1 MYFVYII
8 RCKGGVL
15 YTGITNDVPRRM
27 SEHFGQTEK
36 CAKFTRSHQ
45 AEALEA
51 LWSTSDRSLASK
63 LEYRIK
69 QLTKAQKLRL
79 IADNNCFSALFS
91 DISQYYTR
99 EDLPKYLKDTL

>member
-15 YTGITNDVPRRM
+15 YTGITSDVKRRM
-27 SEHFGQTEK
+27 SEHFGRTEK

-51 LWSTSDRSLASK
+51 LWSTADRSCASK

-69 QLTKAQKLRL
+69 QLTKPQKLRL
-79 IADNNCFSALFS
+79 IDDNSCFGEIFGDEAAEL
-91 DISQYYTR
+91 YAR
-99 EDLPKYLKDTL
+99 EKTDGYI

>member
-1 MYFVYII
+1 MYYIYII
-8 RCKGGVL
+8 RCKGNVL
-15 YTGITNDVPRRM
+15 YTGITNDVRRRM
-27 SEHFGQTEK
+27 SEHFGRTEK

-69 QLTKAQKLRL
+69 QLTKPQKLRL
-79 IADNNCFSALFS
+79 IGDNGSFREFFGEEAGMLYSREETEN
-91 DISQYYTR
+91 YY
-99 EDLPKYLKDTL
+99 

>member
-8 RCKGGVL
+8 RCKGDVL
-15 YTGITNDVPRRM
+15 YTGITSDVRRRM
-27 SEHFGQTEK
+27 SEHFGKTEK

-45 AEALEA
+45 AESLEA

-69 QLTKAQKLRL
+69 QLTKSQKLRL
-79 IADNNCFSALFS
+79 ISDNSCFSGLFGDGNAELYS
-91 DISQYYTR
+91 R
-99 EDLPKYLKDTL
+99 EKTEDYK